1 MSRIGR
7 LLLFSIAVAAVAVSI
22 GALSGCG
29 ATEKKGDHIYV
40 GNGVS
45 FRFPHDWKTIKPQGL
60 KGRGLWTVMVAPS
73 DTSGTDIAFVT
84 EYRTPR
90 TITKKN
96 LSSKKSGITST
107 VTGVARQAGGALRS
121 GPTPITMGGLP
132 GYGFRI
138 SAPVESRPSTSRLVL
153 VWKGRTEYFLNCQYL
168 TKGVLGAEIER
179 GCRMIIASF
188 KLA

>member
-1 MSRIGR
+1 MA
-7 LLLFSIAVAAVAVSI
+7 FAAVVVTI

-29 ATEKKGDHIYV
+29 ATEKKGDHVYI

-45 FRFPHDWKTIKPQGL
+45 FRFPHEWKTIKPQGL
-60 KGRGLWTVMVAPS
+60 KGRGLWTVMVAPP

-84 EYRTPR
+84 EYRTPT

-96 LSSKKSGITST
+96 LASKKPGITST
-107 VTGVARQAGGALRS
+107 VAGVARQAGGALRS

-138 SAPVESRPSTSRLVL
+138 SAMVERRPSTSRLVL
-153 VWKGRTEYFLNCQYL
+153 VWKSKTEYFLNCQHL
-168 TKGVLGAEIER
+168 TKGILGAEVER

-188 KLA
+188 KLG

>member
-1 MSRIGR
+1 M
-7 LLLFSIAVAAVAVSI
+7 LLFSMAVAAFAVST

-29 ATEKKGDHIYV
+29 ATAKKGNHLYV
-40 GNGVS
+40 GNGGS
-45 FRFPHDWKTIKPQGL
+45 FRFPRDWKTIKPQGL
-60 KGRGLWTVMVAPS
+60 GGHGLWTVMVAPPDS
-73 DTSGTDIAFVT
+73 SGADVAFVT

-96 LSSKKSGITST
+96 LASKKPGITST
-107 VTGVARQAGGALRS
+107 VAGVARQAGGALLH

-138 SAPVESRPSTSRLVL
+138 SAKVKSHPSTSHLVL
-153 VWKGRTEYFLNCQYL
+153 VWKGRNEYFLNCQHL
-168 TKGVLGAEIER
+168 AKGMLGAEVER

-188 KLA
+188 KLG